1 MTSHQAHVDNATQN
15 SRLWLSHHRCDQAER
30 CVSIGR
36 QLVCRRCLTLYPSVI
51 VVAVVSHSIG
61 IEPGFSTGLLV
72 TMTLIPFLIDW
83 IGEHAGRFEYSPSRQ
98 VAVSLIAG
106 VGGGMALGVHVAHPF
121 DPTVTIPIALCAGV
135 ALLSSVSAHLGRTGD
150 GSDPNRWSAEF
161 EAEEINRE
169 LRLRSM
175 LESSIGSEDHRSL

>member
-1 MTSHQAHVDNATQN
+1 MTSHQAHLDDATQN
-15 SRLWLSHHRCDQAER
+15 SRLWLSHHRCDQSER
-30 CVSIGR
+30 CVTVGG

-51 VVAVVSHSIG
+51 AVAVVAHSIG
-61 IEPGFSTGLLV
+61 IGPGLSTGLLV

-83 IGEHAGRFEYSPSRQ
+83 MGEHAGRFDYSPFRQ

-106 VGGGMALGVHVAHPF
+106 VGGGIALGVHVDHPF

-135 ALLSSVSAHLGRTGD
+135 ALLSAMNARRGRSDD
-150 GSDPNRWSAEF
+150 GADSTQWSTRF
-161 EAEEINRE
+161 DQDEIDRE

-175 LESSIGSEDHRSL
+175 LESSIGSDDHESL